1 MDQFRGADVRRGHL
15 PLAGNFFDVKVA
27 PTLDKD
33 NLTVFKVDTYTSTS
47 NLKFAEVRLPWCVT
61 RAGAMGQMLA
71 EHRFLDKVSQYHGYD
86 DKCD

>member
-15 PLAGNFFDVKVA
+15 PLAGNFFDVKEA

-47 NLKFAEVRLPWCVT
+47 NLNLPRLGCP
-61 RAGAMGQMLA
+61 GA
-71 EHRFLDKVSQYHGYD
+71 
-86 DKCD
+86 